1 MSDLHFWRSGMN
13 ADEVAA
19 FEAGK
24 MLCSSLELYCPLNNG
39 DLTNHAQ
46 SMNTIQLISN
56 PSALEQTND
65 QIVNSQSAQAFTI
78 LGQPVEPSFRGG
90 VLIVNGEKVLK

>member
-1 MSDLHFWRSGMN
+1 
-13 ADEVAA
+13 
-19 FEAGK
+19 

-56 PSALEQTND
+56 PSALEETHDKMVNNQTANAY
-65 QIVNSQSAQAFTI
+65 NI

-90 VLIVNGEKVLK
+90 VLIVNGEKVLR